1 MKQRFCTAIACLLG
15 SVGVILG
22 AIGAHGLEDSLAT
35 RETTAVWETAVDYQ
49 MWHAIV
55 LLLIGRSASVSTG
68 RWPVLLFSIGVFLFS
83 GSLYWLALGGPNWLG
98 PVTPLGGL
106 SLIAGWLCL
115 FATVWRGTEAE

>member
-1 MKQRFCTAIACLLG
+1 MKQNFCIFIACLLG

-22 AIGAHGLEDSLAT
+22 AVGAHGLEDSLAK

-55 LLLIGRSASVSTG
+55 LLLIGLSASVSTG
-68 RWPVLLFSIGVFLFS
+68 RWPALLFSIGIFLFS
-83 GSLYWLALGGPNWLG
+83 GSLYWLALGGPSWLG

-115 FATVWRGTEAE
+115 FATVWRGREAE